1 MTTYSAPRPKTAA
14 FWTATITGTLA
25 LSTAVA
31 AVLMLAL
38 GH

>member
-1 MTTYSAPRPKTAA
+1 MTITSAPRPSVAFLAA
-14 FWTATITGTLA
+14 TLTGVLA

-38 GH
+38 G